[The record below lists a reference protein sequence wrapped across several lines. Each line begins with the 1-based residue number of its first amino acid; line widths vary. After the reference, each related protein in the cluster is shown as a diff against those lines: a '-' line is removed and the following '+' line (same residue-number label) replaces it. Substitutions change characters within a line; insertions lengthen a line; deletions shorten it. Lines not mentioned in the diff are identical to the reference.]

1 MPEVGAA
8 HLDSPRG
15 KFEILNSVLVLAL
28 SRRAPYEG
36 FGITDKCEAICD
48 DLSHLSA
55 HTGTKITSR
64 RYISAQEC
72 TWRAQLFRQ
81 RLQRP

>member
-1 MPEVGAA
+1 MAEVGSA

-28 SRRAPYEG
+28 SRRAHYEG
-36 FGITDKCEAICD
+36 FGIRDKCEAVCD

-55 HTGTKITSR
+55 HTGTKI
-64 RYISAQEC
+64 AQPVHV
-72 TWRAQLFRQ
+72 T
-81 RLQRP
+81 